1 MIFSEVDLL
10 ILREFCRL
18 KENEFF
24 TTWKLMKRIFKK
36 GGNPEHL
43 KIRRS
48 IQKMSNYGLFD
59 IRGSPPTYI
68 LIEDNV
74 HMQKIK
80 YPDGTHECV
89 CLKIDEKWQSIQ
101 I

>member
-1 MIFSEVDLL
+1 MILNEVDIL

-24 TTWKLMKRIFKK
+24 TTWKLMKKIYKK
-36 GGNPEHL
+36 GGNQEHL

-48 IQKMSNYGLFD
+48 IQKMAQYGFFE
-59 IRGSPPTYI
+59 IEGEPPVYI
-68 LIEDNV
+68 MIEDNV
-74 HMQKIK
+74 HVKKIK
-80 YPDGTHECV
+80 YPDGMFESV
-89 CLKIDEKWQSIQ
+89 CLKINEKWQSYQ